1 MVNSRL
7 MPLIPENEGADL
19 SPTEVNL
26 HFKMCRLL
34 ASSSDLLGMHTCT
47 HGLNPNPASSCRT
60 IMDGKQTTIMIEALK
75 YGE

>member
-1 MVNSRL
+1 MVKPRL

-75 YGE
+75 YGK